1 MRGKNNMVNQLKRVF
16 KSIFICFVLG
26 MVSSN
31 FQAIFKKDW
40 YGKSVYISPA
50 TCKFLKITVPEFEK
64 WFYRLKCGRD
74 SQVGSLRYCGKPILD
89 FLRSFR
95 NSDKI
100 EGKDIEQLGELLSQ
114 AHTVLISEM
123 KNKDFSDNNRHLH
136 KLIKEIGIDLSVAV
150 RQVYIGT
157 AEADLKVIDNYL
169 RHPQSDYAVHVY
181 GLIQDIIKHF
191 DGVAV
196 TEYDFVVLA
205 SCALFVL
212 FSVE

>member
-1 MRGKNNMVNQLKRVF
+1 
-16 KSIFICFVLG
+16 LG
-26 MVSSN
+26 ITSSD
-31 FQAIFKKDW
+31 FQAIFKTDW
-40 YGKSVYISPA
+40 YGKSVYTSSS
-50 TCKFLKITVPEFEK
+50 TCKFLKTIVPEFEK
-64 WFYRLKCGRD
+64 WFYRSKVSRKPDIAPLHHYRKEMLD
-74 SQVGSLRYCGKPILD
+74 LLRC
-89 FLRSFR
+89 FR

-100 EGKDIEQLGELLSQ
+100 EGRDIEAFGKLLDQ
-114 AHTVLISEM
+114 AHDALISEI
-123 KNKDFSDNNRHLH
+123 KNRDFSDINRHLH

-150 RQVYIGT
+150 RQVYVGT

-169 RHPQSDYAVHVY
+169 RYPQRVYAVQVY

-212 FSVE
+212 FSAE